1 MVLSTGLGLPPRRPT
16 KVAGHR
22 ACQQDGKN
30 GMGPR
35 WPGASAT
42 RNPSHSWHE
51 GDRASVRHDVKV
63 GKGKQHVMQSRSIG
77 DQDNPLVPLH
87 CRMRVYDR
95 DLIRGGYY
103 GQRSCEPH
111 PASKHMAAPTSGATW
126 RFLANPE
133 PPTNGK
139 ACFESTVFTEHIEVD
154 EFHVP
159 MKHCDCRHMA
169 SSCASVGY
177 ERRRQRKGHASAPCS
192 AARSV
197 GT

>member
-1 MVLSTGLGLPPRRPT
+1 MGALAMIRYVKRHGTKHRPWLARLLARRPT

-63 GKGKQHVMQSRSIG
+63 GKGEQHVMQSRSIG

-126 RFLANPE
+126 RFSL
-133 PPTNGK
+133 PTRSRPQMEK
-139 ACFESTVFTEHIEVD
+139 DVL
-154 EFHVP
+154 
-159 MKHCDCRHMA
+159 K
-169 SSCASVGY
+169 
-177 ERRRQRKGHASAPCS
+177 APCS
-192 AARSV
+192 RS
-197 GT
+197 TSRSMNSTCR